1 MHAQKKIKEKYH
13 GNVCHLSINIM
24 KKKKK
29 KKKMRI
35 LNVSKEKKRFLR
47 KVYMKEDRNL
57 Q

>member
-24 KKKKK
+24 KKK

>member
-1 MHAQKKIKEKYH
+1 MQKKIKEKYH